1 MSRNTYLLCAWRCV
15 RRAASVLCGQPPC
28 WQWWRNQWWA
38 RLMTL
43 YAQHVPVL
51 ARSYALRIPLALSS
65 YPPDVH
71 SQGHRCTCWHLE
83 GKEETLSLFMVF
95 TFILTVNIFPLHRHT
110 HPSIYHI
117 GNVTVPENTVVAKSS
132 GNGTKVFWYTLQLAA
147 FEWLNLCDCSS
158 VYHRNMSIIIS
169 LKTKAAWSE
178 WKTLC
183 QCQNFLYNS
192 LYKPQLSERWSE
204 L

>member
-1 MSRNTYLLCAWRCV
+1 MLDGVWGEQPASCVDSHHAGSDGGTSDEPDWWHFMPSMFQYLPVHMHWEYLW
-15 RRAASVLCGQPPC
+15 L
-28 WQWWRNQWWA
+28 WA
-38 RLMTL
+38 HTHQMYT
-43 YAQHVPVL
+43 
-51 ARSYALRIPLALSS
+51 
-65 YPPDVH
+65 
-71 SQGHRCTCWHLE
+71 HRGIGAHADIW
-83 GKEETLSLFMVF
+83 KEKRKLLSLFMVF

-117 GNVTVPENTVVAKSS
+117 SNVTVPENTVVAKSS